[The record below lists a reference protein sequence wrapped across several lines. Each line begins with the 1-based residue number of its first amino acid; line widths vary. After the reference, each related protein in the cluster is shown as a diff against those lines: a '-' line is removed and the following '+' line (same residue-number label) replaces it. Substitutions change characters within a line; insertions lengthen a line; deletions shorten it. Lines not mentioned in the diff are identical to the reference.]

1 MIARLIDPRAH
12 SGGVAW
18 TVMSRDEN
26 ARKRLSRNSPQG
38 LVVAILALAGLCS
51 SFMFTL
57 VVPIQSQL
65 PQLLNASRDDTAWVV
80 TSTLLA
86 AAVITPIA
94 GRLGDMYGKRRI
106 VLVLLIVM
114 MLGSVVAAL
123 STGIIG
129 MIIGRALQGAVVGVV
144 PLGISIMRDV
154 LHENRVDSAIAL
166 MSATLGVGGA
176 LGLPI
181 SALVAENT
189 DWHWLF
195 WIAGAL
201 GAIVFVLILWIVPVS
216 VLRTAGR
223 FDYLGA
229 VGLAIG
235 LIGVL
240 LAVSRGN
247 SWGWTSPLTLGLAI
261 GGILVLLVWGWYEL
275 RVENPLLDL
284 RVAARRPVL
293 LTNLASVAMGFA
305 LFTSNVAYPQML
317 ELPVA
322 TGVGLGL
329 SLLAASLV
337 VMPSGLVMMVLSPI
351 SGTLARTIGP
361 RVLLV
366 AGSISLILAYGFSL
380 IFSTEVWHFV
390 VANILIGFG
399 IGFGYAAMPM
409 LIMRAVPPSETGA
422 SNGLNALARSLGTS
436 TAAAIVGVVLATLS
450 TGSGETRVPTSQ
462 AFQVSFLM
470 GIGAAAIALVLALL
484 IPTRSTPVEKRP
496 SLR

>member
-1 MIARLIDPRAH
+1 
-12 SGGVAW
+12 V
-18 TVMSRDEN
+18 
-26 ARKRLSRNSPQG
+26 
-38 LVVAILALAGLCS
+38 LALAGLCS

-65 PQLLNASRDDTAWVV
+65 PTLLNASRDDTAWVV

-86 AAVITPIA
+86 AAVFTPIA
-94 GRLGDMYGKRRI
+94 GRLGDMYGKRRM
-106 VLVLLIVM
+106 VLVLLAVM
-114 MLGSVVAAL
+114 IAGSVIAAV
-123 STGIIG
+123 SGGIVGLIV
-129 MIIGRALQGAVVGVV
+129 GRALQGAVVGVV

-181 SALVAENT
+181 SALVAENA

-195 WIAGAL
+195 WIAGGL
-201 GAIVFVLILWIVPVS
+201 GAVVFALVLWIVPVS

-229 VGLAIG
+229 AGLAIG
-235 LIGVL
+235 LIGIL

-247 SWGWTSPLTLGLAI
+247 TWGWTSPLTLGLAV
-261 GGILVLLVWGWYEL
+261 GGILILLVWGWYEL

-317 ELPVA
+317 ELPLA

-361 RVLLV
+361 RVLLI

-380 IFSTEVWHFV
+380 FFSTEVWHFV

-450 TGSGETRVPTSQ
+450 TGEGDTRVPTAE
-462 AFQVSFLM
+462 AFHVSFLL
-470 GIGAAAIALVLALL
+470 GIGAAAVALVLALL
-484 IPTRSTPVEKRP
+484 IPTRENPAGERA
-496 SLR
+496 SLPE

>member
-1 MIARLIDPRAH
+1 
-12 SGGVAW
+12 
-18 TVMSRDEN
+18 MSRDEN
-26 ARKRLSRNSPQG
+26 ARKRLTRMPSQG
-38 LVVAILALAGLCS
+38 AVVAVLALAGLCS

-65 PQLLNASRDDTAWVV
+65 PTLLNASRDDTAWVV

-86 AAVITPIA
+86 AAVFTPIA
-94 GRLGDMYGKRRI
+94 GRLGDMYGKRRM
-106 VLVLLIVM
+106 VLVLLAVMIV
-114 MLGSVVAAL
+114 GSVIAAV
-123 STGIIG
+123 SGGIVGLIV
-129 MIIGRALQGAVVGVV
+129 GRALQGAVVGVV

-181 SALVAENT
+181 SALVAENA

-195 WIAGAL
+195 WIAGGL
-201 GAIVFVLILWIVPVS
+201 GAVVFALVLWIVPVS

-235 LIGVL
+235 LIGIL

-247 SWGWTSPLTLGLAI
+247 TWGWTSPLTLGLAV
-261 GGILVLLVWGWYEL
+261 GGILILLVWGWYEL

-293 LTNLASVAMGFA
+293 LTNLASIAMGFA

-317 ELPVA
+317 ELPLA

-380 IFSTEVWHFV
+380 FFSTEVWHFV

-450 TGSGETRVPTSQ
+450 TGEGDTRVPTAE
-462 AFQVSFLM
+462 AFHVSFLL
-470 GIGAAAIALVLALL
+470 GIGAAAVALVLALL
-484 IPTRSTPVEKRP
+484 IPTRENPAGERA
-496 SLR
+496 SLPE

>member
-1 MIARLIDPRAH
+1 
-12 SGGVAW
+12 
-18 TVMSRDEN
+18 MSRDEN
-26 ARKRLSRNSPQG
+26 ARRRLSRGTPQG
-38 LVVAILALAGLCS
+38 PVVLVLALAGLCS

-106 VLVLLIVM
+106 VLALLAVL
-114 MLGSVVAAL
+114 MLGSVIAAL
-123 STGIIG
+123 SPGIIG
-129 MIIGRALQGAVVGVV
+129 LIVGRALQGAIVGVV

-154 LHENRVDSAIAL
+154 LHENRVDSAVAL

-181 SALVAENT
+181 SALVAENA

-195 WIAGAL
+195 WIAGGL
-201 GAIVFVLILWIVPVS
+201 GAIVFALTVWIVPVS

-229 VGLAIG
+229 AGLAVG

-247 SWGWTSPLTLGLAI
+247 TWGWTSPLTLGLAA
-261 GGILVLLVWGWYEL
+261 GGILMLLVWGWYEL
-275 RVENPLLDL
+275 RIDSPLLDL

-293 LTNLASVAMGFA
+293 LTNLASIAMGFA
-305 LFTSNVAYPQML
+305 LFASNVAYPQML

-337 VMPSGLVMMVLSPI
+337 VMPSGLVMMVLSPL
-351 SGTLARTIGP
+351 SGALARTIGP

-366 AGSISLILAYGFSL
+366 AGAVSLIVAYGFSL
-380 IFSTEVWHFV
+380 VFSTEVWHFV

-409 LIMRAVPPSETGA
+409 LIMRSVPPSETGA

-450 TGSGETRVPTSQ
+450 TGEGDTRVPTAQ
-462 AFQVSFLM
+462 AFSVSFAL
-470 GIGAAAIALVLALL
+470 GLGAVIVALVLALL
-484 IPTRSTPVEKRP
+484 IPARRSPIEKHP
-496 SLR
+496 SLPE

>member
-1 MIARLIDPRAH
+1 MP
-12 SGGVAW
+12 
-18 TVMSRDEN
+18 
-26 ARKRLSRNSPQG
+26 PQG
-38 LVVAILALAGLCS
+38 AVVAVLALAGLCS

-65 PQLLNASRDDTAWVV
+65 PTLLNASRDDTAWVV

-86 AAVITPIA
+86 AAVFTPIA
-94 GRLGDMYGKRRI
+94 GRLGDMYGKRRM
-106 VLVLLIVM
+106 VLVLLAVM
-114 MLGSVVAAL
+114 IAGSVIAAV
-123 STGIIG
+123 SGGIIG
-129 MIIGRALQGAVVGVV
+129 LIIGRALQGAVVGVV

-195 WIAGAL
+195 WIAGGL
-201 GAIVFVLILWIVPVS
+201 GAVVFALVLWIVPVS

-235 LIGVL
+235 LIGIL

-247 SWGWTSPLTLGLAI
+247 TWGWTSPLTLGLAG
-261 GGILVLLVWGWYEL
+261 GGILILLVWGWYEL

-293 LTNLASVAMGFA
+293 LTNLASIAMGFA

-317 ELPVA
+317 ELPLA

-380 IFSTEVWHFV
+380 FFSTEVWHFV

-450 TGSGETRVPTSQ
+450 TGDGDTRVPTAE
-462 AFQVSFLM
+462 AFHVSFLL
-470 GIGAAAIALVLALL
+470 GIGAAAVALVLALL
-484 IPTRSTPVEKRP
+484 IPTRENPAGERV
-496 SLR
+496 SLPE

>member
-1 MIARLIDPRAH
+1 
-12 SGGVAW
+12 
-18 TVMSRDEN
+18 MSRDEN
-26 ARKRLSRNSPQG
+26 ARRKLTRMPSQG
-38 LVVAILALAGLCS
+38 AVVAVLALAGLCS

-65 PQLLNASRDDTAWVV
+65 PTLLNASRDDTAWVV

-86 AAVITPIA
+86 AAVFTPIA
-94 GRLGDMYGKRRI
+94 GRLGDMYGKRRM
-106 VLVLLIVM
+106 VLVLLAVM
-114 MLGSVVAAL
+114 IAGSVIAAL
-123 STGIIG
+123 SGGIVGLIV
-129 MIIGRALQGAVVGVV
+129 GRALQGAVVGVV

-195 WIAGAL
+195 WIAGGL
-201 GAIVFVLILWIVPVS
+201 GALVFALVLWVVPVS

-247 SWGWTSPLTLGLAI
+247 TWGWTSPLTLGLAG
-261 GGILVLLVWGWYEL
+261 GGILMLLVWGWYEL

-293 LTNLASVAMGFA
+293 LTNLASIAMGFA

-317 ELPVA
+317 ELPLA

-380 IFSTEVWHFV
+380 FFSTEVWHFV

-450 TGSGETRVPTSQ
+450 TGDGETRVPTAQ
-462 AFQVSFLM
+462 AFHVSFLL
-470 GIGAAAIALVLALL
+470 GIGAAAVALVLALF
-484 IPTRSTPVEKRP
+484 IPTRENPAGERV
-496 SLR
+496 SLPE